1 MCEGVSPTYRTQST
15 ALTVLMPHEVPP
27 APVPALH
34 PNFYD
39 FLLTTRCSWLRLW
52 FWLYLRPCLWI
63 CSALS
68 PSLLHCVAGYVRG
81 SHLWHMCDVSIS
93 CCVIFIFIFFM
104 LILQRVWG
112 KPKKRA
118 EGELCY
124 AVPSPDYVKSR
135 KSQIKCEALFALLF
149 RGDALP
155 MFCYV

>member
-1 MCEGVSPTYRTQST
+1 MLLLLLAATL
-15 ALTVLMPHEVPP
+15 ALTVSTPLS
-27 APVPALH
+27 L
-34 PNFYD
+34 NLFC
-39 FLLTTRCSWLRLW
+39 F
-52 FWLYLRPCLWI
+52 
-63 CSALS
+63 LS
-68 PSLLHCVAGYVRG
+68 PCVAGYVRG

-112 KPKKRA
+112 KQKKRA

>member
-1 MCEGVSPTYRTQST
+1 
-15 ALTVLMPHEVPP
+15 
-27 APVPALH
+27 
-34 PNFYD
+34 
-39 FLLTTRCSWLRLW
+39 
-52 FWLYLRPCLWI
+52 
-63 CSALS
+63 
-68 PSLLHCVAGYVRG
+68 
-81 SHLWHMCDVSIS
+81 MCDVSIS

-112 KPKKRA
+112 KQKKRA